1 MAGCGGC
8 WAAATGLTTY
18 TRWCIADEIEA
29 GKVVRRV
36 VMVRGVEL
44 RSGQDNSIDRMGL
57 WAKLAQCW
65 PEPFETAWNPDS
77 PLVVHRGIAEVAEGV
92 WDDIQAYVKHRPPTA
107 QLTFGGHS
115 LGVRDGGALAI
126 RSSFTSHQYLFET
139 ERTPPSTPRCAG
151 PARACIR
158 PTQVR
163 KSQA

>member
-1 MAGCGGC
+1 VRGWLRVRRA
-8 WAAATGLTTY
+8 GLTTY
-18 TRWCIADEIEA
+18 TRWCIADEIKA

-115 LGVRDGGALAI
+115 LGVRAMPTAL
-126 RSSFTSHQYLFET
+126 SHSRYARVSEN
-139 ERTPPSTPRCAG
+139 PPLPGVLLNGRMPYTRG
-151 PARACIR
+151 
-158 PTQVR
+158 
-163 KSQA
+163 